1 MGIDPK
7 LAFWCA
13 ALVNLGALVA
23 CAATGVL
30 AIRRGD
36 VRTHRRR
43 MLTSATLVG
52 VFLVSYLV
60 KVALLGREDRS
71 LWTALDRGV
80 LYVHET
86 CVAAMLCG
94 GAYAAWRA
102 FRFRARLGPE
112 LVLPR
117 EGALPG
123 RLPHRR
129 AGWVAVVGAAL
140 AFVTAGGVLAGM
152 FARAAG

>member
-1 MGIDPK
+1 VIDAK

-13 ALVNLGALVA
+13 ALANLGLLVG
-23 CAATGVL
+23 CAASGVR

-43 MLTSATLVG
+43 MLASASLVG
-52 VFLVSYLV
+52 LFLASYLV
-60 KVALLGREDRS
+60 KVAVLGREDRS
-71 LWTALDRGV
+71 LWSGLDRAV
-80 LYVHET
+80 LYLHES
-86 CVAAMLCG
+86 CVAAMLFG
-94 GAYAAWRA
+94 GSYAVWRA
-102 FRFRARLGPE
+102 ARFRARLGPE
-112 LVLPR
+112 LALPR
-117 EGALPG
+117 DGALPG

-129 AGWVAVVGAAL
+129 AGWVAVIGAAL